1 MTAFYIFRVVFLVFG
16 GQYRGSHGPHESSK
30 TMLIPM
36 ALLAIPA
43 VASGWLNANGGFERL
58 LNGGATHGF
67 WQGVVG
73 VLGRPLTWVSL
84 LAAGA
89 GILAAYAMYI
99 KVWISP
105 NRIKWIFRSL
115 YAIFTRK
122 YGMDELYE
130 HLIAGNLL
138 YRGLFQAF
146 QWLDKN
152 VIDGAANG
160 ITFVTTGAGRT
171 MRRIQTGQLQLY
183 GIISILGI
191 IIIALVAL
199 VRG

>member
-1 MTAFYIFRVVFLVFG
+1 M
-16 GQYRGSHGPHESSK
+16 
-30 TMLIPM
+30 
-36 ALLAIPA
+36 
-43 VASGWLNANGGFERL
+43 
-58 LNGGATHGF
+58 
-67 WQGVVG
+67 
-73 VLGRPLTWVSL
+73 SL
-84 LAAGA
+84 LAVGS
-89 GILAAYAMYI
+89 GIFIAYAMYVRI
-99 KVWISP
+99 WISP

-130 HLIAGNLL
+130 HLIAGNML

-146 QWLDKN
+146 QWLDKV

-160 ITFVTTGAGRT
+160 IAFVTTGAGR
-171 MRRIQTGQLQLY
+171 MIRRIQTGQLQLY

-191 IIIALVAL
+191 IIIAFVAL